1 MPLSPLQSRILGVIA
16 QHRNP
21 ESFVAG
27 GTVIQRAG
35 FRHSKDIDIFNDR
48 KERLAE
54 AAYLD
59 FDALKAK
66 GFDVAWERE
75 TDTMYR
81 ARVGDGASE
90 TRIDWVVD
98 SEFRFFPAMPDGEFG
113 YALHPLDLAAN
124 KLLAAVGRV
133 EVRDALDLLWIDE
146 HVQPVGAV
154 AWAAVEKDPGWMPD
168 GLLSD
173 LRWRARYQDRLLAEE
188 QISIPMTAGDL
199 NNAMRA
205 LVARAER
212 LVAAMPRHLEYG
224 ALLNRDGSLAK
235 PAPDDPASFEGIV
248 VHHGSRKGCWPGT
261 MEIASAMLR
270 DGSYPSP

>member
-16 QHRNP
+16 RHRSP

-35 FRHSKDIDIFNDR
+35 FRQSKDIDIFNDR
-48 KERLAE
+48 KERLGD

-59 FDALKAK
+59 FNTLKAS

-81 ARVGDGASE
+81 ARVGDGTDE

-98 SEFRFFPAMPDGEFG
+98 SEFRFFPAMPDDEFG

-124 KLLAAVGRV
+124 KLLVAVGRV

-154 AWAAVEKDPGWMPD
+154 AWAAV
-168 GLLSD
+168 
-173 LRWRARYQDRLLAEE
+173 A
-188 QISIPMTAGDL
+188 
-199 NNAMRA
+199 
-205 LVARAER
+205 
-212 LVAAMPRHLEYG
+212 
-224 ALLNRDGSLAK
+224 
-235 PAPDDPASFEGIV
+235 
-248 VHHGSRKGCWPGT
+248 
-261 MEIASAMLR
+261 MEIASTMLR
-270 DGSYPSP
+270 EASYPTR

>member
-1 MPLSPLQSRILGVIA
+1 MPLTPLQSRILGIIA
-16 QHRNP
+16 RHRNP

-27 GTVIQRAG
+27 GTVIQRVG

-59 FDALKAK
+59 FDALKAG
-66 GFDVAWERE
+66 GFGVTWERE

-81 ARVGDGASE
+81 ARIGDGSDE

-98 SEFRFFPAMPDGEFG
+98 SEFRFFPAMPDAEFG
-113 YALHPLDLAAN
+113 YALHPMDLAAN
-124 KLLAAVGRV
+124 KLLAAVGRI
-133 EVRDALDLLWIDE
+133 EVRDALDLLWIDKY
-146 HVQPVGAV
+146 VQPVGAV

-188 QISIPMTAGDL
+188 QISISMTAGEL

-235 PAPDDPASFEGIV
+235 PDPDDPASFEGIV
-248 VHHGSRKGCWPGT
+248 VHHGSRKGCWPST
-261 MEIASAMLR
+261 MEIASTMLR
-270 DGSYPSP
+270 EGAYPPS